1 MPLYLRKLVSG
12 VKTKKINKAFKEI
25 DKHMGCRYAIGYFI
39 CLSSFFVMTILVIV
53 FNLFYPRDY
62 VLGWAFNIILI
73 YIFDLVVFTF
83 GLASL

>member
-1 MPLYLRKLVSG
+1 MPLHLRKLVSG